1 MTVKSN
7 TSRAISHF
15 QREYQIIGKLRSGGM
30 GRVYLAIMNGP
41 LNTHQKVVLKLP
53 LSLRDAARYQRDFE
67 NEARVMA
74 QLNHP
79 NIIRVIEWTE
89 MNGAPCMVCELIEG
103 FELRDIIR
111 LYRSNRQWIP
121 LQIVAQ
127 IMLQACEAMQ
137 YVHTAKAMDGTPLHI
152 VHRDIDASNIMVT
165 DGGFVKVIDFG
176 IARNVMHE
184 NVTEPG
190 VYKGRMINMSPD
202 VFLHS
207 EVDHRA
213 DIFSMGI
220 LLYELLTCVRPR
232 QFGATDS
239 ITRMIENIRTQEIPR
254 PSDTVPHVPDVFD
267 RIVSK
272 ATRLNRENRYQSA
285 AEMFNDLRAVS
296 RTLAAG
302 PSHMS
307 VRKWVLND
315 LAVLRK
321 ERDDKVK
328 NALASPSGIPN
339 FAGERG
345 IRVRRYHSATRWQVA
360 LANHWAAMKYAF
372 RQFGRRHRPHL
383 ALKAAVLAL
392 VFVAAAAITA
402 FSTGVIGSHSPQK
415 YPSARMETVTEF
427 IALDDQQN
435 RSSSSVPHR
444 RQTEESADPG
454 SGADAVNSP
463 VDSTLSHWQAS
474 SHTHHTPLHTRPSSA
489 VAGADKIE

>member
-7 TSRAISHF
+7 ANRAISHF
-15 QREYQIIGKLRSGGM
+15 QRDYQIIGKLRSGGM

-41 LNTHQKVVLKLP
+41 LNTQQKVVLKLP
-53 LSLRDAARYQRDFE
+53 LSLRDAARVKRDFE

-111 LYRSNRQWIP
+111 LYRSNSQWIP

-176 IARNVMHE
+176 IARNVMQE
-184 NVTEPG
+184 SLTEPG

-202 VFLHS
+202 VFLYS

-220 LLYELLTCVRPR
+220 LLYELLTGVRPR

-254 PSDTVPHVPDVFD
+254 PSDAAPHVPDVFD
-267 RIVSK
+267 RIVSR
-272 ATRLNRENRYQSA
+272 ATQLNRENRYQSA

-307 VRKWVLND
+307 VRKWVLNE

-321 ERDDKVK
+321 ERDDRIQK
-328 NALASPSGIPN
+328 ALALPSGIPD
-339 FAGERG
+339 FPGERG
-345 IRVRRYHSATRWQVA
+345 MRRRRHHSPARWQIA
-360 LANHWAAMKYAF
+360 LANHWDAMRRAF
-372 RQFGRRHRPHL
+372 RQTLRGHRPHL
-383 ALKAAVLAL
+383 ALKAVSLAV
-392 VFVAAAAITA
+392 VFAAAAVTT
-402 FSTGVIGSHSPQK
+402 FSTGVIGAHPSQK
-415 YPSARMETVTEF
+415 STSVQVETVTEF
-427 IALDDQQN
+427 IVLDDQQD
-435 RSSSSVPHR
+435 RSSSPVIPR
-444 RQTEESADPG
+444 RQTPASADPD
-454 SGADAVNSP
+454 SGDDVVNSP
-463 VDSTLSHWQAS
+463 VDSTLSLWDVLR
-474 SHTHHTPLHTRPSSA
+474 HTHHTPLHTHPSPA
-489 VAGADKIE
+489 VAGAGEIE

>member
-15 QREYQIIGKLRSGGM
+15 QREYQIIGELRSGGM

-53 LSLRDAARYQRDFE
+53 RSLRDAARYQRDFE

-79 NIIRVIEWTE
+79 NIVRVIEWTE
-89 MNGAPCMVCELIEG
+89 MNGGAPCMVCELIEG

-111 LYRSNRQWIP
+111 LYRSNSQWIP

-137 YVHTAKAMDGTPLHI
+137 YVHTAKAIDGTPLHI

-184 NVTEPG
+184 SVTEPG

-220 LLYELLTCVRPR
+220 LLYELLTGVRPR

-239 ITRMIENIRTQEIPR
+239 ITRMIEIIRTLEIPR
-254 PSDTVPHVPDVFD
+254 PSDIVPHVPDVFD

-285 AEMFNDLRAVS
+285 AEMFNDLRTVS

-321 ERDDKVK
+321 ERDDKVQK
-328 NALASPSGIPN
+328 ALASPSGIPN
-339 FAGERG
+339 FAGERNN
-345 IRVRRYHSATRWQVA
+345 RVRRYPSATTWQVA
-360 LANHWAAMKYAF
+360 VANHWAAMKRAF
-372 RQFGRRHRPHL
+372 RQFGRGHRPHL
-383 ALKAAVLAL
+383 ALKAASLAV
-392 VFVAAAAITA
+392 VFAAAAITA

-415 YPSARMETVTEF
+415 SPSVQVETVTEF

-435 RSSSSVPHR
+435 HRLSPLTHR
-444 RQTEESADPG
+444 RQTKESADPG

-463 VDSTLSHWQAS
+463 EDSALSLRDAS
-474 SHTHHTPLHTRPSSA
+474 SHTHHTPLHTRPSSTA
-489 VAGADKIE
+489 AGAGKTE